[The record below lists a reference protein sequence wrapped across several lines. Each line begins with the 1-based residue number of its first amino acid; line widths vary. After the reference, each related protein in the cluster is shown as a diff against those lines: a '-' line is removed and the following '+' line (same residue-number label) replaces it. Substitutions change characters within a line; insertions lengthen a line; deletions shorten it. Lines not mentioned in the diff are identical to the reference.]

1 MQRVGFILTALGV
14 VAAPL
19 AAQSECAGMAT
30 QAQTICNRAVDAY
43 KTFQPL
49 GGIAISGGNPELG
62 TARGLGG
69 TGHLFVS
76 ARVNVVKA
84 DIPNPDTTQGK
95 ISGGLPAPV
104 VEGGVGLLRGV
115 GGGLLSVDALVSATL
130 LPANLDKL
138 SVDSNATRI
147 GGMAL
152 GVGYGVRVG
161 VMNGFFPIPAVS
173 VSVMRRSLPRVQ
185 LGDLSKGDNYQFD
198 TDLKATNVRVAASL
212 RFLVLDVAAGFGFD
226 HYSSTGHIVVGST
239 FNCPGPA
246 CGRQT
251 VTVAVTNNR
260 QVLFADA
267 GLNLMLLKLVGEI
280 GYQTGKDQQLSTTYR
295 DFDPTAG
302 HVYGGLGVRFSF

>member
-1 MQRVGFILTALGV
+1 MHRVGFVLTALGV

-19 AAQSECAGMAT
+19 AAQNECAGVAT

-69 TGHLFVS
+69 PGHLFVS
-76 ARVNVVKA
+76 ARVNAVKA
-84 DIPNPDTTQGK
+84 DLPNPDTTQGR

-152 GVGYGVRVG
+152 GVGYGARVG

-185 LGDLSKGDNYQFD
+185 VGDLSKGDNYQFD
-198 TDLKATNVRVAASL
+198 TDLQATNIRVAASL
-212 RFLVLDVAAGFGFD
+212 RFLLLDVAAGFGFD
-226 HYSSTGHIVVGST
+226 HYSSTGHIAYCSSPQPL
-239 FNCPGPA
+239 CA
-246 CGRQT
+246 KQT
-251 VTVAVTNNR
+251 VTVPVTNNR
-260 QVLFADA
+260 QVVFADA
-267 GLNLMLLKLVGEI
+267 GLNLMVLKLVGEI
-280 GYQTGKDQQLSTTYR
+280 GYQTGKDQKLSTTYR

-302 HVYGGLGVRFSF
+302 HVYGGVGVRFSF

>member
-1 MQRVGFILTALGV
+1 MKRVGFVLTALGAL
-14 VAAPL
+14 AAPL
-19 AAQSECAGMAT
+19 AAQNECASVAT

-69 TGHLFVS
+69 PGHLFVS
-76 ARVNVVKA
+76 ARVNLVKA
-84 DIPNPDTTQGK
+84 DIPNPDTTQGR
-95 ISGGLPAPV
+95 ISGSLPAPV
-104 VEGGVGLLRGV
+104 VEGGVGLFRGV

-138 SVDSNATRI
+138 SVDSTATRI
-147 GGMAL
+147 GSMAL
-152 GVGYGVRVG
+152 GLGYGARVG
-161 VMNGFFPIPAVS
+161 VMNGFFPIPSVS

-198 TDLKATNVRVAASL
+198 TDLKATNIRVAASL
-212 RFLVLDVAAGFGFD
+212 RFLLLDVAAGFGFD
-226 HYSSTGHIVVGST
+226 HYSSTGHIAFCNSPQPL
-239 FNCPGPA
+239 CA
-246 CGRQT
+246 KQT
-251 VTVAVTNNR
+251 VTVPVTNNR

-267 GLNLMLLKLVGEI
+267 GLNLMVLKLVGEI
-280 GYQTGKDQQLSTTYR
+280 GYQTGKDQRLSTTYR

-302 HVYGGLGVRFSF
+302 HVYGGVGVRFSF

>member
-19 AAQSECAGMAT
+19 AAQNECAGMAT
-30 QAQTICNRAVDAY
+30 QSQTICNRAVDAY

-69 TGHLFVS
+69 PGHLFVS

-138 SVDSNATRI
+138 SVDSTATRI

-239 FNCPGPA
+239 FNCPGPG
-246 CGRQT
+246 CGKQT

>member
-1 MQRVGFILTALGV
+1 
-14 VAAPL
+14 
-19 AAQSECAGMAT
+19 
-30 QAQTICNRAVDAY
+30 
-43 KTFQPL
+43 
-49 GGIAISGGNPELG
+49 
-62 TARGLGG
+62 
-69 TGHLFVS
+69 
-76 ARVNVVKA
+76 VKA
-84 DIPNPDTTQGK
+84 DIPNPDTTQGR

-152 GVGYGVRVG
+152 GVGYGARVG

-198 TDLKATNVRVAASL
+198 TDLKATNIRVAASL
-212 RFLVLDVAAGFGFD
+212 RFILLDVAAGFGFD
-226 HYSSTGHIVVGST
+226 HYTSTGHVKYVYPPGVV
-239 FNCPGPA
+239 
-246 CGRQT
+246 QT
-251 VTVAVTNNR
+251 VTVPVTNNR

-267 GLNLMLLKLVGEI
+267 GLNLMVLKLVGEI
-280 GYQTGKDQQLSTTYR
+280 GYQTGKDQKLSTTYR

-302 HVYGGLGVRFSF
+302 HVYGGVGVRFSF

>member
-19 AAQSECAGMAT
+19 AAQNECAGMAT
-30 QAQTICNRAVDAY
+30 QSQTICNRAVDAY

-69 TGHLFVS
+69 PGHLFVS

-185 LGDLSKGDNYQFD
+185 VGDLSKGDNYQFD

-226 HYSSTGHIVVGST
+226 HYSSTGHIAFCNSPQPL
-239 FNCPGPA
+239 CA
-246 CGRQT
+246 EQT
-251 VTVAVTNNR
+251 VTVLVTNNR
-260 QVLFADA
+260 QVVFADA
-267 GLNLMLLKLVGEI
+267 GLNLMLVKLVGEI
-280 GYQTGKDQQLSTTYR
+280 GYQTGKDQRLSTTYR

>member
-1 MQRVGFILTALGV
+1 MQRVGFILTTLVA

-19 AAQSECAGMAT
+19 AAQNECAGVAT

-43 KTFQPL
+43 KTVEPL
-49 GGIAISGGNPELG
+49 GGIAISGGNAELG

-69 TGHLFVS
+69 AGHLFVS

-138 SVDSNATRI
+138 PVDSTATRI

-152 GVGYGVRVG
+152 GSRSGWRLA
-161 VMNGFFPIPAVS
+161 VMNGLFPIPAVS
-173 VSVMRRSLPRVQ
+173 GSVMPRSLPRW
-185 LGDLSKGDNYQFD
+185 
-198 TDLKATNVRVAASL
+198 
-212 RFLVLDVAAGFGFD
+212 
-226 HYSSTGHIVVGST
+226 H
-239 FNCPGPA
+239 PG
-246 CGRQT
+246 
-251 VTVAVTNNR
+251 
-260 QVLFADA
+260 
-267 GLNLMLLKLVGEI
+267 E
-280 GYQTGKDQQLSTTYR
+280 
-295 DFDPTAG
+295 
-302 HVYGGLGVRFSF
+302 

>member
-1 MQRVGFILTALGV
+1 MQRVGFILTALSV
-14 VAAPL
+14 VSAPL
-19 AAQSECAGMAT
+19 AAQNECAGVAT

-69 TGHLFVS
+69 PGHLFVS

-138 SVDSNATRI
+138 SVDSTATRI

-226 HYSSTGHIVVGST
+226 HYSSTGHIAFCNSPQPL
-239 FNCPGPA
+239 CA
-246 CGRQT
+246 KQT
-251 VTVAVTNNR
+251 VTVLVTNNR

>member
-1 MQRVGFILTALGV
+1 
-14 VAAPL
+14 
-19 AAQSECAGMAT
+19 
-30 QAQTICNRAVDAY
+30 
-43 KTFQPL
+43 
-49 GGIAISGGNPELG
+49 
-62 TARGLGG
+62 
-69 TGHLFVS
+69 
-76 ARVNVVKA
+76 
-84 DIPNPDTTQGK
+84 
-95 ISGGLPAPV
+95 
-104 VEGGVGLLRGV
+104 
-115 GGGLLSVDALVSATL
+115 
-130 LPANLDKL
+130 
-138 SVDSNATRI
+138 
-147 GGMAL
+147 MAL